1 MVHYHLTNKNLSWAQ
16 VRDAGA
22 CLLPLQEKVGG
33 GQWPLSCTF
42 TSQRL
47 SGSRVM
53 EGLCLL
59 VTSFPTRISLPGSMV
74 LSLGGHR
81 PT

>member
-22 CLLPLQEKVGG
+22 RVIHGKRREGRRG
-33 GQWPLSCTF
+33 
-42 TSQRL
+42 
-47 SGSRVM
+47 SGHFAQAHPEGSVVM

-59 VTSFPTRISLPGSMV
+59 VASFPTHISLLGSTALV
-74 LSLGGHR
+74 LGGLR
-81 PT
+81 AT